1 MPIYQVIVLALVQGI
16 TEFLPVSSSGH
27 LALVPWF
34 FGWTDPG
41 LTFDIALHA
50 GTLVAVLLFF
60 FRDWVQIIAQGFGLD
75 WGSDSQLKQNRSL
88 LWYLAAA
95 SIPAAV
101 FGLLFDRYA
110 EEEWRSPVLIG
121 SMMVLIG
128 VVMSVAERVGKA
140 AKNIGAITFADCG
153 LIGVS
158 QALAIVPGT
167 SRSGITIATG
177 LFRDL
182 DRPAAARFSFLLATP
197 IIAGAAG
204 SKLLHMVRHGG
215 LPADMRTP
223 FALGILIS
231 AVTGCL
237 VIAFFLKYLQR
248 HTLRVFILYRVIFGI
263 LVIAL
268 AIFRRPAG

>member
-1 MPIYQVIVLALVQGI
+1 MPLYQVVVLALVQGI

-27 LALVPWF
+27 LALIPWL

-50 GTLVAVLLFF
+50 GTLVAVLIFF
-60 FRDWVQIIAQGFGLD
+60 FRDWVQIVGQGFGLS
-75 WGSDSQLKQNRSL
+75 WGSDAQLKQNRSL

-95 SIPAAV
+95 TLPGAI

-121 SMMVLIG
+121 SMMVAIG
-128 VVMSVAERVGKA
+128 VLMWVAERVGKESKTMDA
-140 AKNIGAITFADCG
+140 VTFADS
-153 LIGVS
+153 LTIGVS

-177 LFRDL
+177 LFRNL

-197 IIAGAAG
+197 IIAGAAA
-204 SKLLHMVRHGG
+204 SKVFQMVKHGG
-215 LPADMRTP
+215 LPADMRMP

-231 AVTGCL
+231 AVSGAM
-237 VIAFFLKYLQR
+237 VIAFFMKYLQR
-248 HTLRVFILYRVIFGI
+248 HTLMVFISYRIILGI

-268 AIFRRPAG
+268 AFFRRPAG

>member
-27 LALVPWF
+27 LALVPWL

-60 FRDWVQIIAQGFGLD
+60 FRDWVQIVAQGIGLT

-95 SIPAAV
+95 SIPAGV

-110 EEEWRSPVLIG
+110 EEEWRSPFLIG

-128 VVMSVAERVGKA
+128 VVMWVADRIGRG
-140 AKNIGAITFADCG
+140 AKNIGAVTFVDSA

-197 IIAGAAG
+197 IIAGAAA
-204 SKLLHMVRHGG
+204 SKLFHMVRHGG
-215 LPADMRTP
+215 LPAEMRTP

-231 AVTGCL
+231 ALTGCL

-248 HTLRVFILYRVIFGI
+248 HTLRVFIFYRIIFGI

-268 AIFRRPAG
+268 AFFRRPAG

>member
-27 LALVPWF
+27 LALVPWL

-60 FRDWVQIIAQGFGLD
+60 FHDWVQIVGQAFGLS
-75 WGSDSQLKQNRSL
+75 WGCDSQLKQNRSL

-95 SIPAAV
+95 SIPAGV

-110 EEEWRSPVLIG
+110 EEEWRSPFLIG

-128 VVMSVAERVGKA
+128 VVMWVAERIGKGS
-140 AKNIGAITFADCG
+140 KNIGAITFADSAT
-153 LIGVS
+153 IGVS

-182 DRPAAARFSFLLATP
+182 DRPASARFSFLLATP

-204 SKLLHMVRHGG
+204 SKLFHMVRHGG
-215 LPADMRTP
+215 LPAEMRTS

-231 AVTGCL
+231 ALTGCF

-248 HTLRVFILYRVIFGI
+248 HTLRVFIFYRIIFGI

-268 AIFRRPAG
+268 AFFRRPAG

>member
-16 TEFLPVSSSGH
+16 TEFLPISSSGH
-27 LALVPWF
+27 LALIPWF
-34 FGWTDPG
+34 LGWTDPG
-41 LTFDIALHA
+41 LTFDIALHV
-50 GTLVAVLLFF
+50 GTLLAVLVFF
-60 FRDWVQIIAQGFGLD
+60 FRDWVQIAAQGFGLT
-75 WGSDSQLKQNRSL
+75 WGKDSELRQNRFL
-88 LWYLAAA
+88 LWYLAIAT
-95 SIPAAV
+95 IPAAV

-110 EEEWRSPVLIG
+110 EEEWRSPLLIG
-121 SMMVLIG
+121 SMLVLIG
-128 VVMSVAERVGKA
+128 LLMWVAESAGKR
-140 AKNIGAITFADCG
+140 KKDMSGVTFTDSA

-204 SKLLHMVRHGG
+204 SKLYHMLKHGG
-215 LPADMRTP
+215 IPADMRTP
-223 FALGILIS
+223 FALGIAIS
-231 AVTGCL
+231 ALSGCL

-268 AIFRRPAG
+268 AFFRRPAG

>member
-1 MPIYQVIVLALVQGI
+1 
-16 TEFLPVSSSGH
+16 
-27 LALVPWF
+27 
-34 FGWTDPG
+34 
-41 LTFDIALHA
+41 
-50 GTLVAVLLFF
+50 
-60 FRDWVQIIAQGFGLD
+60 
-75 WGSDSQLKQNRSL
+75 
-88 LWYLAAA
+88 
-95 SIPAAV
+95 
-101 FGLLFDRYA
+101 
-110 EEEWRSPVLIG
+110 
-121 SMMVLIG
+121 
-128 VVMSVAERVGKA
+128 
-140 AKNIGAITFADCG
+140 
-153 LIGVS
+153 
-158 QALAIVPGT
+158 LAIVPGT

-197 IIAGAAG
+197 IIAGAAA

-215 LPADMRTP
+215 LPAEMRIP

-231 AVTGCL
+231 AVTGSL